1 MEELYPGGKFKG
13 VVPKDTPMLGPIWKW
28 DHSVDWPTIDGRL
41 MQTGG
46 AGALPS
52 SATYNIDPFS
62 ADSKEAY
69 LLDHVIDGRVLY
81 PFTAYMV
88 LAWKTLCKLKGVDF
102 QKTPVVFENIN
113 VYSAT
118 IVTKASEFKLIEL
131 N

>member
-1 MEELYPGGKFKG
+1 M
-13 VVPKDTPMLGPIWKW
+13 VPKNTPMLGPMWKW
-28 DHSVDWPTIDGRL
+28 DHSVDWPTVDGRL

-118 IVTKASEFKLIEL
+118 VVTKASEFRSV
-131 N
+131 